1 MEIKEYKRKNTVEL
15 YKYNL
20 ALHQTDV
27 RSSAIKPPLGLI
39 PKKIHDEF
47 VMVER
52 FNEVCGAIARYYNA
66 GMKIPIE
73 WIEEYDELV
82 EGVSKY
88 YR

>member
-1 MEIKEYKRKNTVEL
+1 MYYKIHSSL
-15 YKYNL
+15 YCETENL
-20 ALHQTDV
+20 NPASHKPYV
-27 RSSAIKPPLGLI
+27 RGSAIKPPLGLI
-39 PKKIHDEF
+39 PKKIHDEL
-47 VMVER
+47 VTVER

-82 EGVSKY
+82 EDVSKY